1 MSFFHEPEK
10 ASCKVYE
17 GKTCIPSIRAFV
29 IHHCPEFVKFSEL
42 HLPFK
47 EGTDNKW
54 RHKLLKDLDEMEER
68 KYLVAGNGQIGIQI
82 DRDGRLVD
90 YTWSFGQKTN
100 RRLKQWCKGRLYNT
114 NGGIVIAARI
124 DSPTWVIREDCLK
137 QPLDDSVEEE

>member
-29 IHHCPEFVKFSEL
+29 IHHCPE
-42 HLPFK
+42 
-47 EGTDNKW
+47 TDNIW
-54 RHKLLKDLDEMEER
+54 RDKLLKDLDEMEER
-68 KYLVAGNGQIGIQI
+68 KYLVKGNGQIGIQI
-82 DRDGRLVD
+82 DRDGRLID
-90 YTWSFGQKTN
+90 YTWSFGQKTK
-100 RRLKQWCKGRLYNT
+100 RRLSVWCRGRLYNA